1 MLYFF
6 KVSKNYC
13 DNCGQKLEPDDKFCE
28 NCGLQLDESASHHH
42 RPKKSA
48 SALFNYPK
56 GKRRSEIIVDDK
68 VSGEPVVLF
77 RNLHPNAVWLF
88 FFEYLG
94 KSSIL
99 LVLFLLTVLIEPLI
113 TVLIVT
119 VYFIILILIA
129 ETNYK
134 NFEFEISEM
143 AFRIQYGVFHKYS
156 VNIAFD
162 QIQNINIRRSVID
175 QILGLSHI
183 EIETAGTGGGVQK
196 NIGGLKTY
204 SEGYIPGVSPEEA
217 ADVKVLMLA
226 RMKPEF

>member
-119 VYFIILILIA
+119 VYFIILIL
-129 ETNYK
+129 N
-134 NFEFEISEM
+134 
-143 AFRIQYGVFHKYS
+143 
-156 VNIAFD
+156 
-162 QIQNINIRRSVID
+162 
-175 QILGLSHI
+175 
-183 EIETAGTGGGVQK
+183 
-196 NIGGLKTY
+196 
-204 SEGYIPGVSPEEA
+204 
-217 ADVKVLMLA
+217 VK
-226 RMKPEF
+226 MKKR